1 MRIRDWS
8 SDVCSSDL
16 AMPDPKA
23 CFEAFRKLDLSVNIL
38 TKFNRTCLLLARET
52 IILPCLGR
60 TELDVQED
68 GPQWITVEDS
78 MSMVHASRGMLK
90 PAAPDL
96 LSEPAIVAGIAKA
109 TLRSDKRRVG
119 KEVVSPCITRGWRY
133 H

>member
-1 MRIRDWS
+1 
-8 SDVCSSDL
+8 
-16 AMPDPKA
+16 MPDPKA

-109 TLRSDKRRVG
+109 TMRSEEHTSELQSLMRISYAVFCLK
-119 KEVVSPCITRGWRY
+119 KKKK
-133 H
+133 

>member
-1 MRIRDWS
+1 MTMRPPRSTRTDTLLPYTALFRVSRACIALGGNLA
-8 SDVCSSDL
+8 V

-68 GPQWITVEDS
+68 GPQWVTVEDS
-78 MSMVHASRGMLK
+78 MSMVHASREIGR
-90 PAAPDL
+90 AH
-96 LSEPAIVAGIAKA
+96 V
-109 TLRSDKRRVG
+109 
-119 KEVVSPCITRGWRY
+119 
-133 H
+133 

>member
-1 MRIRDWS
+1 MREGRSRACIALGGNLS
-8 SDVCSSDL
+8 V
-16 AMPDPKA
+16 AIPDPKA

-60 TELDVQED
+60 TELDVQEH

-78 MSMVHASRGMLK
+78 MSMVHASLGMLK

-96 LSEPAIVAGIAKA
+96 LSEPAIVAGIDKA
-109 TLRSDKRRVG
+109 RSEEHTSELQSLMRT
-119 KEVVSPCITRGWRY
+119 SYPA
-133 H
+133 